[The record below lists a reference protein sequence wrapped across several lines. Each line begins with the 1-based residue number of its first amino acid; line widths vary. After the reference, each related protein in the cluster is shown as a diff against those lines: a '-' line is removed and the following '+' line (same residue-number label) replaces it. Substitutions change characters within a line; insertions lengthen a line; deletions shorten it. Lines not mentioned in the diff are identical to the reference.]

1 MWVNLIKQKSEVFQT
16 FKQFKKMV
24 ENYSGAN
31 IKIRR
36 TDEGRE
42 YTSREFESF
51 CVENG
56 IQHEVTAPYTP
67 QHNGL
72 AERRNRTVLDMVR
85 SMLKEK
91 NLPHSLWGEV

>member
-31 IKIRR
+31 IKILR
-36 TDEGRE
+36 TDGGGE
-42 YTSREFESF
+42 YTSHEFESF
-51 CVENG
+51 CVESG

-67 QHNGL
+67 QNNGL
-72 AERRNRTVLDMVR
+72 AERRN
-85 SMLKEK
+85 
-91 NLPHSLWGEV
+91 